1 MKILKSK
8 KVVENMKQIKKEN
21 SKPFFGRRTNEM
33 PLFITYNYFGET
45 YALFLLSM
53 MTFFKQVVQKKCTCN
68 YKVRRVTKNQ
78 THVKKTSRN
87 P

>member
-8 KVVENMKQIKKEN
+8 KVVENVKQIKKEN
-21 SKPFFGRRTNEM
+21 FKPFFGRRTNEM

-53 MTFFKQVVQKKCTCN
+53 MTFFQISSSKEMYN
-68 YKVRRVTKNQ
+68 YKVRSITK
-78 THVKKTSRN
+78 KIKLM
-87 P
+87 